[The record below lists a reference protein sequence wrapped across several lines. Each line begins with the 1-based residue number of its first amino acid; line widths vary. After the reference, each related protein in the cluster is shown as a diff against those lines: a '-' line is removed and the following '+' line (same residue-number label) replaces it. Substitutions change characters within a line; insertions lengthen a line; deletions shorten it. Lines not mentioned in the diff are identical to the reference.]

1 MFASS
6 HSVLILY
13 KMHCIGELFFTL
25 CFARF
30 VKQPEDRSPVW
41 SRTGKRGEIVNS
53 LQVGTQFPK
62 QVGLPALPIFRRWL
76 GSITCIY
83 SFLWRS
89 IKEELAWFT
98 CLDLKKASFLD
109 YANSFAEPLYVVV
122 SSELGEADWH
132 SVAEVL
138 DIYVESGVPFV
149 KMSGLE
155 LNFCSGPTLH
165 MISLVMVLLYMH
177 FNY

>member
-25 CFARF
+25 CFAQF

-41 SRTGKRGEIVNS
+41 FRTEKRGGIVNS

-62 QVGLPALPIFRRWL
+62 QVGLQARPFFRRWL

-83 SFLWRS
+83 SFLRRS
-89 IKEELAWFT
+89 TKEELAWFT
-98 CLDLKKASFLD
+98 GLDLNKASFLD

-122 SSELGEADWH
+122 STELGEADWH
-132 SVAEVL
+132 SVAEVFGYL
-138 DIYVESGVPFV
+138 CWTWSPICKDVRSR
-149 KMSGLE
+149 
-155 LNFCSGPTLH
+155 T
-165 MISLVMVLLYMH
+165 
-177 FNY
+177 

>member
-25 CFARF
+25 CFAQF

-41 SRTGKRGEIVNS
+41 FRTEIRGGGIVNS

-62 QVGLPALPIFRRWL
+62 QVGLQALPFFQRWL

-83 SFLWRS
+83 SFSPKVYKRGACLIYRFRF
-89 IKEELAWFT
+89 KESKIPRL
-98 CLDLKKASFLD
+98 C
-109 YANSFAEPLYVVV
+109 
-122 SSELGEADWH
+122 
-132 SVAEVL
+132 
-138 DIYVESGVPFV
+138 
-149 KMSGLE
+149 
-155 LNFCSGPTLH
+155 
-165 MISLVMVLLYMH
+165 
-177 FNY
+177 